1 MPCSLAEQGGHQWLV
16 GGEVLFS
23 PHWRR
28 SHSAR
33 LRRRPQRRS
42 CTVPGASDTEIRIGT
57 TTPYSGPASAYSAGA
72 VSATA
77 YFAMINDQGGVNGRK
92 INFISLDDAY
102 SPPKTV
108 EQIRR
113 LIESD
118 EVLFLVNP
126 VGTATNMAVVKYINQ
141 KQVPHLFIG
150 TGATVFN
157 DPEHYPWTMSWTPHY
172 ASEGEIYARYI
183 LSVKPDA
190 KIGIL
195 AQNDDLGRD
204 YLMGFRRGL
213 GDKASTMIVSTQSY
227 NTTDPTVNSQV
238 VSLKTSGADVFFI
251 VTIPKF
257 SAQAIR
263 KAYDIDWHPQEFVV
277 SVGSSIAGA
286 IKPAGFEAAKG
297 IISAAYQK
305 DPADPQW
312 RDDPQMQAWNVWMDK
327 YNPRISKSDYY
338 APYGYNIGYAVVQL
352 LKQCGDNLTRENI
365 MKQASHLDMEL
376 PLLLPGI
383 RLRTSPT
390 DLRPDQADAAGA
402 LRRLALRAVQ
412 RRARERL
419 NFSAKMRALWRR
431 SHTST
436 PGSRATGIRGSRDL
450 RQSDGCIGAVAHAK
464 TITNNR
470 SVFGRYWAF
479 LPQPRA

>member
-1 MPCSLAEQGGHQWLV
+1 MKRSTITAGAALALALAATPALAQTRYGLGV
-16 GGEVLFS
+16 
-23 PHWRR
+23 
-28 SHSAR
+28 
-33 LRRRPQRRS
+33 
-42 CTVPGASDTEIRIGT
+42 TDKEIKIGT

-72 VSATA
+72 ISITA

-126 VGTATNMAVVKYINQ
+126 VGTAPNMAVVKYINQ
-141 KQVPHLFIG
+141 KKVPHLFVG
-150 TGATVFN
+150 SGATIFN

-172 ASEGEIYARYI
+172 ASEGEIYAKHI
-183 LSVKPDA
+183 LSTLPDA

-204 YLMGFRRGL
+204 YILGFKRGL
-213 GDKASTMIVSTQSY
+213 GDKAATMIVSQQVY
-227 NTTDPTVNSQV
+227 NTSDPTVDSQI
-238 VSLKTSGADVFFI
+238 VSLKASGANVLFI
-251 VTIPKF
+251 ASVPKF
-257 SAQAIR
+257 AAQAIR
-263 KAYDIDWHPQEFVV
+263 KAYDIDWHPQEFLS

-286 IKPAGFEAAKG
+286 IRPAGFEAAKG
-297 IISAAYQK
+297 VISAAYQK

-312 RDDPQMQAWNVWMDK
+312 KDDPAMKAWNVWMDK
-327 YNPRISKSDYY
+327 YNPHVDKSDYY
-338 APYGYNIGYAVVQL
+338 APYGYNIGYAVVQI
-352 LKQCGDNLTRENI
+352 LKQCGDDLTRENV

-390 DLRPDQADAAGA
+390 DLRPIKQM
-402 LRRLALRAVQ
+402 RLVRFNG
-412 RRARERL
+412 ERYVL
-419 NFSAKMRALWRR
+419 FSDVIE
-431 SHTST
+431 S
-436 PGSRATGIRGSRDL
+436 
-450 RQSDGCIGAVAHAK
+450 
-464 TITNNR
+464 N
-470 SVFGRYWAF
+470 
-479 LPQPRA
+479 

>member
-1 MPCSLAEQGGHQWLV
+1 MAWRKPFDRWRALAAVTLGVTATPALAQKQYG
-16 GGEVLFS
+16 
-23 PHWRR
+23 
-28 SHSAR
+28 
-33 LRRRPQRRS
+33 
-42 CTVPGASDTEIRIGT
+42 PGATDTEIKIGT

-77 YFAMINDQGGVNGRK
+77 YFAMINEQGGVNGRK

-141 KQVPHLFIG
+141 KQVPHLFVG
-150 TGATVFN
+150 SGATVFN

-172 ASEGEIYARYI
+172 ASEGEIYAKYI
-183 LSVKPDA
+183 LSAKPDA

-204 YLMGFRRGL
+204 YLIGFKRGL
-213 GDKASTMIVSTQSY
+213 GDKASTMIVSTQTY
-227 NTTDPTVNSQV
+227 NTTDPTVDSQV
-238 VSLKTSGADVFFI
+238 VSLKAAGADVFFI

-257 SAQAIR
+257 AAQAIR

-312 RDDPQMQAWNVWMDK
+312 RDDPAMKAWNVWMDK
-327 YNPRISKSDYY
+327 YNPRIRQERLLRALWLQHRLRGGA
-338 APYGYNIGYAVVQL
+338 APEE
-352 LKQCGDNLTRENI
+352 CGDNLTRENI

-383 RLRTSPT
+383 RLKTTPDRSA
-390 DLRPDQADAAGA
+390 PDQADAAGA
-402 LRRLALRAVQ
+402 LRRPALRAVQ

-419 NFSAKMRALWRR
+419 
-431 SHTST
+431 T
-436 PGSRATGIRGSRDL
+436 GS
-450 RQSDGCIGAVAHAK
+450 QDGCGGAFRGA
-464 TITNNR
+464 R
-470 SVFGRYWAF
+470 RD
-479 LPQPRA
+479 